1 MFNFQPKTETEEIF
15 NIRYSQVWE
24 SSKLFGRECYY
35 IQATDVETNDIFK
48 EVTARNFESINKH
61 TFYYTRDNDTFFNGT
76 ESFGGFGYLPM
87 YSDIKYIAKKWFDDV
102 TIEPL
107 EGDLI
112 YDVIEN
118 VLFEITKVDENIS
131 EYNGDKIL
139 DRVFNHKLYLELYK
153 PDYNDNLDN
162 DVLYNDINQT
172 DLNSELTTELE
183 DEDMISIDLDNPF
196 GLLN

>member
-102 TIEPL
+102 DIEPL

>member
-1 MFNFQPKTETEEIF
+1 
-15 NIRYSQVWE
+15 
-24 SSKLFGRECYY
+24 
-35 IQATDVETNDIFK
+35 
-48 EVTARNFESINKH
+48 
-61 TFYYTRDNDTFFNGT
+61 
-76 ESFGGFGYLPM
+76 M

-102 TIEPL
+102 DIEPL

-162 DVLYNDINQT
+162 DVLYNDINQI
-172 DLNSELTTELE
+172 DLNNELTTDLE